1 MSDHAHPESDELIPQ
16 LNDDTTAQK
25 EAESETFEDADLSKH
40 FLWFQAAPAWLVS
53 MVVHVLILLV
63 LGLVTIADPIKIVN
77 VLSANYSGEEGPEV
91 EEFTI
96 EEMDPGDISELEEE
110 IVEPVDVAEAMEMV
124 EPTPMDPMEIATV
137 DFDVADFASEMAPAA
152 MSLQTVS
159 SLNMQPM
166 SSRTADMKKKLLR
179 DYGGNESSEAA
190 VTEALKWLSRHQ
202 MPNGAWTYQH
212 NLVCNG
218 RCGNPGEP
226 NRAKA
231 FNAATAMGLLPFMGA
246 GQTHK
251 SGEFREVV
259 FRGLRFLVQNGKPGI
274 RADCLRSQ

>member
-1 MSDHAHPESDELIPQ
+1 MPDLAPNDSDELIPQ
-16 LNDDTTAQK
+16 LHDDQV
-25 EAESETFEDADLSKH
+25 ENQEEDADALEDADPARH

-96 EEMDPGDISELEEE
+96 EEIDPGDISEMEEE
-110 IVEPVDVAEAMEMV
+110 VVEPVDVAEAMEMV

-137 DFDVADFASEMAPAA
+137 DFEVSDFASEMAPAA

-159 SLNMQPM
+159 SLNVQAM
-166 SSRTADMKKKLLR
+166 SSRSADMKKKLLR

-190 VTEALKWLSRHQ
+190 VT
-202 MPNGAWTYQH
+202 
-212 NLVCNG
+212 
-218 RCGNPGEP
+218 
-226 NRAKA
+226 
-231 FNAATAMGLLPFMGA
+231 
-246 GQTHK
+246 
-251 SGEFREVV
+251 
-259 FRGLRFLVQNGKPGI
+259 
-274 RADCLRSQ
+274 

>member
-1 MSDHAHPESDELIPQ
+1 
-16 LNDDTTAQK
+16 
-25 EAESETFEDADLSKH
+25 
-40 FLWFQAAPAWLVS
+40 
-53 MVVHVLILLV
+53 
-63 LGLVTIADPIKIVN
+63 
-77 VLSANYSGEEGPEV
+77 
-91 EEFTI
+91 
-96 EEMDPGDISELEEE
+96 MDRGYQRVEEE
-110 IVEPVDVAEAMEMV
+110 IVEPVDVAEAIEMV

-246 GQTHK
+246 D
-251 SGEFREVV
+251 SSSRV
-259 FRGLRFLVQNGKPGI
+259 
-274 RADCLRSQ
+274 SS

>member
-1 MSDHAHPESDELIPQ
+1 MSEQASPDPEELVKPI
-16 LNDDTTAQK
+16 DTELEASE
-25 EAESETFEDADLSKH
+25 EAENESMEDADPMRR

-91 EEFTI
+91 EEFSI
-96 EEMDPGDISELEEE
+96 EEIDPGDISELEEE
-110 IVEPVDVAEAMEMV
+110 VVEPVDVAEAMEMV

-137 DFDVADFASEMAPAA
+137 DFEVSDFASEMAPAA
-152 MSLQTVS
+152 LSLQTVS
-159 SLNMQPM
+159 SLNVQAM
-166 SSRTADMKKKLLR
+166 SSRTSDMKKKLLR
-179 DYGGNESSEAA
+179 EYGGNESSEAA

-202 MPNGAWTYQH
+202 MPNGAWTFQH

-218 RCGNPGEP
+218 RCGDPGEA
-226 NRAKA
+226 NRSKA

-251 SGEFREVV
+251 AGEFREVV
-259 FRGLRFLVQNGKPGI
+259 FRGLRFLVQNGKPG
-274 RADCLRSQ
+274 